1 MQAKRKDLTEIGLA
15 LQAISGDADAGRLP
29 LDGDCAF
36 HTAVVQA
43 CSNVVL
49 TETVQSFL
57 DSRRRPLFMRLG
69 GYFETVG
76 SWRAAI
82 AGHEAVL
89 DAIRAQCTMCLN
101 NTHLHG

>member
-29 LDGDCAF
+29 LDGDRAF

-43 CSNVVL
+43 CGNVVL

-57 DSRRRPLFMRLG
+57 DSRRGPLFMHLG
-69 GYFETVG
+69 ELF
-76 SWRAAI
+76 
-82 AGHEAVL
+82 
-89 DAIRAQCTMCLN
+89 
-101 NTHLHG
+101 